1 MSMQYSLRTA
11 IGAIIGAACLAG
23 AAGAQT
29 VTDAFDA
36 NNIVVPYGTNTAN
49 DFSAPVTF
57 TVTAPG
63 ESLYI
68 QGTALSSP
76 YISGIGSLVD
86 LTTNS
91 VVFENASLTNLAVG
105 NPLFS
110 TASLAAGTYQFL
122 YSFSD
127 ISAALPNTVS
137 IQATLTS
144 PVRAPEVDPSQA
156 AAGLTL
162 LAGGLMVLRG
172 RRRSVSSV
180 VASAA

>member
-1 MSMQYSLRTA
+1 MSVHTSLKTA
-11 IGAIIGAACLAG
+11 IGTIIGLACLAG

-36 NNIVVPYGTNTAN
+36 DNIVVPYGSNTAN

-63 ESLYI
+63 NSLYI

-91 VVFENASLTNLAVG
+91 VVFQNVSLTNLAVG

-110 TASLAAGTYQFL
+110 TANLSAGTYEFL

-127 ISAALPNTVS
+127 LSAALPNTVS

-144 PVRAPEVDPSQA
+144 PVRAPEIDPSQA

-162 LAGGLMVLRG
+162 LAGGLLVLRG
-172 RRRSVSSV
+172 RRRSASPVE
-180 VASAA
+180 ASAA

>member
-1 MSMQYSLRTA
+1 MRTMISA
-11 IGAIIGAACLAG
+11 VIGLACLAG
-23 AAGAQT
+23 AAQAQT
-29 VTDAFDA
+29 VTNAFDVD
-36 NNIVVPYGTNTAN
+36 NIVVGYGQNTAN

-63 ESLYI
+63 DSLYI
-68 QGTALSSP
+68 QGTAISSP

-86 LTTNS
+86 TSTNS
-91 VVFENASLTNLAVG
+91 VVFQNVALTDLAVG

-110 TASLAAGTYQFL
+110 TANLAAGNYMFL

-127 ISAALPNTVS
+127 SSASLPDTVS

-144 PVRAPEVDPSQA
+144 AVSAPEIDPDAA

-162 LAGGLMVLRG
+162 LVGGLVVMRG
-172 RRRSVSSV
+172 RRRSVP
-180 VASAA
+180 ALA